1 MSRHGQ
7 CSDSEQLG
15 GGPNEH
21 TYKESL
27 TDGSRLIHMSEAIWP
42 L

>member
-1 MSRHGQ
+1 MPRRGQ
-7 CSDSEQLG
+7 CSGSEQLG

-21 TYKESL
+21 TYKE
-27 TDGSRLIHMSEAIWP
+27 TDGSRLMHGTSEAIW